1 MMERSINGEIPNL
14 KVDQRIHERFS
25 KTQIVYIYEDMS
37 KMILEAL
44 INKMQEKV
52 KKYSGFDA
60 SRNDSFREVIKELN
74 IFDRKIEFFK
84 AKGFR
89 QEWGCPNEVIL

>member
-1 MMERSINGEIPNL
+1 
-14 KVDQRIHERFS
+14 
-25 KTQIVYIYEDMS
+25 MS

-89 QEWGCPNEVIL
+89 